1 MSPDPSVV
9 SAIEGLVRERPTEVA
24 LRLHLVSLLIQDGRA
39 DEAVGHCREALAREP
54 FNVEALELTTFAEG
68 MLGSIDAFE

>member
-1 MSPDPSVV
+1 M
-9 SAIEGLVRERPTEVA
+9 
-24 LRLHLVSLLIQDGRA
+24 HLVSLLIQDGRA

-54 FNVEALELTTFAEG
+54 LNAEALDLADFAES